1 MRLSQAQTTKN
12 RGLAS
17 EEAHSMNKAAVTIGV
32 QAGDIESSE
41 ATRPA
46 FIGLRKQLANHCTGS
61 YSPQITE
68 FAIVLRV
75 CGSLWR
81 FEGEGVQ
88 KLRLNLKQAY
98 ITADYV
104 IPETRWRGLPLSDI
118 KVYLAAAVLEALQS
132 MSARLVKAKVPCD
145 LAKLL
150 GDARSATS
158 AFLEATPDS

>member
-1 MRLSQAQTTKN
+1 MS
-12 RGLAS
+12 
-17 EEAHSMNKAAVTIGV
+17 KAVVTIGV

-61 YSPQITE
+61 YSPQISE

-88 KLRLNLKQAY
+88 KLRLNLKEAY
-98 ITADYV
+98 ITTDFV
-104 IPETRWRGLPLSDI
+104 IPESRWRGVPLSEI
-118 KVYLAAAVLEALQS
+118 KVYLAAAALEALQS
-132 MSARLVKAKVPCD
+132 MLGRLVKAKVPCD
-145 LAKLL
+145 CAKLL
-150 GDARSATS
+150 GDARSAAS
-158 AFLEATPDS
+158 AFLAATPDS